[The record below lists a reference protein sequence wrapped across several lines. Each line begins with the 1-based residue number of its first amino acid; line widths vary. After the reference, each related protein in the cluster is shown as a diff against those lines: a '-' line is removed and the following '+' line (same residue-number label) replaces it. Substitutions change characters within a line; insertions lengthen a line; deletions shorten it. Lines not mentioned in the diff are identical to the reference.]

1 MTAALPPPCDKSA
14 IRHGPAASPCPPAR
28 RRWVLATAIL
38 GSGMAFIDGTVVN
51 VALPAIQKELHAS
64 LHQVQWVVESYAL
77 LLAALLLLGGA
88 LGDRFGRRRIFVL
101 GVAIFGAAS
110 VLCGL
115 SRDVNALIAARA
127 LQGVGAALLVPGSL
141 ALISAAFPEN
151 ERGRAIG
158 TWAGFSGITAAV
170 GPVIGGWLIDNYSWA
185 WAFLV
190 NAPLALLTVA
200 MAMLRVPESRDP
212 HAAGRLD
219 WTGAALVTLGLGGLV
234 FAFIEGPNR
243 GWDSPA
249 VVGALVLGV
258 LALVAFVQ
266 VERRVSQPMLPL
278 QFFRDP
284 IFAGANAL
292 TLMVYAALGGGLFF
306 VPLALIQVHGMPAA
320 AAGAALLP
328 FVLIMFVLSRWAGG
342 LADKVGPRKPLT
354 IGPVIAAAGFAA
366 LALPSSTATYWTGFL
381 PGIVVLGVGMSVT
394 VAPLTTAVMNAAGA
408 DAAGIASGINNAV
421 SRAAGVLAIAALGAL
436 MAWSFGAALPGQLDH
451 HQVPAAVASQL
462 MEQQSRLAAI
472 ELPASVEPATKAAAR
487 QAINDAFVTGYRW
500 VMLAS
505 TALCLLGA
513 ACAAVLMRDDDRPE
527 GGVHGPGS
535 GHSGRPR

>member
-1 MTAALPPPCDKSA
+1 MTAALHPPCDKAA
-14 IRHGPAASPCPPAR
+14 IEHGPAASPCPPDR
-28 RRWVLATAIL
+28 RPWVLATAIL

-51 VALPAIQKELHAS
+51 VALPAIQNDLHAG

-101 GVAIFGAAS
+101 GVAIFGVAS

-115 SRDVNALIAARA
+115 SRSVNTLIAARA

-141 ALISAAFPEN
+141 ALISAAFPEK

-170 GPVIGGWLIDNYSWA
+170 GPVIGGWLIDHYSWA

-190 NAPLALLTVA
+190 NAPLAALTAA
-200 MAMLRVPESRDP
+200 MAVLRVPESRDP
-212 HAAGRLD
+212 HGTGRLD
-219 WTGAALVTLGLGGLV
+219 WPGAVLVTGGLSGVV

-243 GWDSPA
+243 HWDSPA
-249 VVGALVLGV
+249 VIAALVLGV
-258 LALVAFVQ
+258 IALGLFVW
-266 VERRVSQPMLPL
+266 VERRAPQPMLPL
-278 QFFRDP
+278 QFFRNP
-284 IFAGANAL
+284 VFAGANAL

-306 VPLALIQVHGMPAA
+306 VPLALIQAHGLPAA

-342 LADKVGPRKPLT
+342 LVDRVGPRTPLM
-354 IGPVIAAAGFAA
+354 IGPAVAAAGFAA
-366 LALPSSTATYWTGFL
+366 LALPSTDSTYWTGFL

-421 SRAAGVLAIAALGAL
+421 SRAAGVLAIAALGSL
-436 MAWSFGAALPGQLDH
+436 MAGAFGGALQRRLEQH
-451 HQVPAAVASQL
+451 HVPQAVAAEVLQ
-462 MEQQSRLAAI
+462 QQSRLAAI
-472 ELPASVEPATKAAAR
+472 ELPADLDPDAKAATQ
-487 QAINDAFVTGYRW
+487 QAIHEAFVSGYRW

-505 TALCLLGA
+505 AVLCLLGA
-513 ACAAVLMRDDDRPE
+513 ACAAVMMRSDKPIERHAD
-527 GGVHGPGS
+527 VS
-535 GHSGRPR
+535 